1 MKTDFILLYSR
12 KEFATILAS
21 ITYLLD
27 TTGKSRSRTI
37 VIVVETDIFK

>member
-12 KEFATILAS
+12 KKFATILA
-21 ITYLLD
+21 
-27 TTGKSRSRTI
+27 GKSRSRTN